1 MNESKDKYI
10 DLIEK
15 SAACRLLK
23 RDAAGRTG
31 HAYLLVSPDRM
42 ALDVLAD
49 LFLAACI
56 GGDDAYRRVTAG
68 TVADVLRLPEEGE
81 KVLVR
86 DIDYLTETAY
96 ITPAEGDRKFYVV
109 SYGET
114 MNEAAQNKL
123 LKTLE
128 EPPAV
133 TNIIVKTASLD
144 AMRPTVRS
152 RCRVVE
158 LKSFSEQAI
167 ADALKKYY
175 PADARLA
182 LAAAASRGSI
192 AEAERLIADD
202 GHVKLFEQ
210 TVDMLKSM
218 RRSSEAAKYA
228 GRILARKD
236 DVADVIEY
244 IEIVLRD
251 CLAVQAGRPELAV
264 YPSGLNDTR
273 AIAAD
278 YTTEAILGIMPV
290 LAAARAR
297 LKLNGNVAGTVDELL
312 FAILEIK
319 FKNAA
324 AK

>member
-1 MNESKDKYI
+1 M
-10 DLIEK
+10 
-15 SAACRLLK
+15 
-23 RDAAGRTG
+23 
-31 HAYLLVSPDRM
+31 
-42 ALDVLAD
+42 
-49 LFLAACI
+49 
-56 GGDDAYRRVTAG
+56 
-68 TVADVLRLPEEGE
+68 
-81 KVLVR
+81 
-86 DIDYLTETAY
+86 
-96 ITPAEGDRKFYVV
+96 
-109 SYGET
+109 
-114 MNEAAQNKL
+114 
-123 LKTLE
+123 
-128 EPPAV
+128 
-133 TNIIVKTASLD
+133 
-144 AMRPTVRS
+144 
-152 RCRVVE
+152 
-158 LKSFSEQAI
+158 
-167 ADALKKYY
+167 
-175 PADARLA
+175 A